1 MTIRPDHPL
10 LAEFDATVVPHCTSP
25 ACPFNELCPTV
36 RQVGIA
42 DLFRQGRYQALTD
55 CLWWEKQAALT
66 RELLGIE
73 PPATAAALLEALGHA
88 RDPRPANAG
97 DAYEGPA

>member
-1 MTIRPDHPL
+1 MTTPSRLEAWIRELDEP
-10 LAEFDATVVPHCTSP
+10 VVPHCVQP

-42 DLFRQGRYQALTD
+42 DLFTHGQYRTLPD

-66 RELLGIE
+66 RDLLGIE
-73 PPATAAALLEALGHA
+73 PPATAAALAEAMGRIKH
-88 RDPRPANAG
+88 G
-97 DAYEGPA
+97 DAFEGDL